1 VAELMEKIEQAYSQL
16 SKLHELN
23 KVKEDVVRNLEKKLE
38 KYIFT

>member
-1 VAELMEKIEQAYSQL
+1 MEKIEQAYSQL
-16 SKLHELN
+16 AKLQELN